1 MSEQDVISEQEV
13 EDAKGFVLFLL
24 FCFVFSTVCLAVRWN
39 EKVFGF
45 FWDEPPFFLFRGQK
59 NKVCFLECL
68 LLQIAYRSKTSGETC
83 HSFPVKCVLWFSFL
97 CENEQRSKD
106 AKDFVSLSCFVF
118 LSREMKTCMPEVFFG
133 MGLFSFSVS
142 WSKSK
147 VSFKFSVNSKFIF
160 LKI

>member
-1 MSEQDVISEQEV
+1 MQRV
-13 EDAKGFVLFLL
+13 L
-24 FCFVFSTVCLAVRWN
+24 FCFSCFVLSSVLFVLLSGEMKRCLVSFETSLFSFSVPWSKDMA
-39 EKVFGF
+39 
-45 FWDEPPFFLFRGQK
+45 
-59 NKVCFLECL
+59 CFLECL

>member
-1 MSEQDVISEQEV
+1 MQRV
-13 EDAKGFVLFLL
+13 L
-24 FCFVFSTVCLAVRWN
+24 FCFSCFVLSSVLFVLLSGEMKRCLVSFETSLFSFSVPWSKDRA
-39 EKVFGF
+39 
-45 FWDEPPFFLFRGQK
+45 
-59 NKVCFLECL
+59 CFLECL